1 VVRDW
6 VFPAESGISVKENLN
21 RQGEKKG
28 EKLLLFGWNALL
40 LKVGIIDCGKNRLLP
55 EIVCLDT
62 GDGA

>member
-1 VVRDW
+1 MIAKILRSW
-6 VFPAESGISVKENLN
+6 VKKE
-21 RQGEKKG
+21 

-40 LKVGIIDCGKNRLLP
+40 LKVGIIECMNRLLP